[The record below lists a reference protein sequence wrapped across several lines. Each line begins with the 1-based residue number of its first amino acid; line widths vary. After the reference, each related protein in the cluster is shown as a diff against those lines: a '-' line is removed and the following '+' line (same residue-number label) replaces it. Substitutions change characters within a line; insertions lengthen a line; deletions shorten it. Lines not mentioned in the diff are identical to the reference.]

1 MASNINRVT
10 LTGNLTRD
18 PEVRE
23 AGDTT
28 VCGLRLAVNASKKT
42 PSGSWEDRAN
52 YFDVTVWNAQAQAC
66 GKFLKKGSKVAID
79 GRLEW
84 QEWEHEG
91 QKRQAVKVIA
101 QSVEFLSSSNA
112 PAGDTGAATDEAI
125 PF

>member
-42 PSGSWEDRAN
+42 PSGSWEDRPN
-52 YFDVTVWNAQAQAC
+52 YFDVTVWGAQASAC
-66 GKFLKKGSKVAID
+66 GKFLAKGSKVAID

-84 QEWEHEG
+84 QEWEKDG
-91 QKRQAVKVIA
+91 KKNQTVKVVA
-101 QSVEFLSSSNA
+101 QSVEFLSSSNT
-112 PAGDTGAATDEAI
+112 PAGDTGAAADAAI